1 VLNKLFLA
9 SMGLALAAIT
19 GCVPC
24 SNEVSEHGL
33 APRPQYDAQID
44 ACITMKSCVPLCR
57 QVFGLDG
64 SIDVRSCKI
73 DDVDPANAHVVV
85 RYYDANSCSSDDDGT
100 DIGYDGT
107 DDGGDDGGYS
117 GGSDGSDDGS
127 TTGDDGSDDGNTMG
141 DGGDDGG
148 DTGDDGGDTGDD
160 GGGDDGGGDDG
171 GDGGWKVGHH
181 HVHVDHANAPTTSQ
195 PRK

>member
-9 SMGLALAAIT
+9 SMGLALAVA

-57 QVFGLDG
+57 EVFGLDG
-64 SIDVRSCKI
+64 TIEVRSCKI
-73 DDVDPANAHVVV
+73 DNVDPANAHVVV
-85 RYYDANSCSSDDDGT
+85 RYYDANSCSDDGDDTGYDDGT
-100 DIGYDGT
+100 Y
-107 DDGGDDGGYS
+107 DDGGDDGGYDGGTDDGSDDGSTS
-117 GGSDGSDDGS
+117 GDDGGDDGSDDGS
-127 TTGDDGSDDGNTMG
+127 TTGDDG
-141 DGGDDGG
+141 
-148 DTGDDGGDTGDD
+148 GDDGGDTGDD
-160 GGGDDGGGDDG
+160 GGGDDGGGGGDDG

-181 HVHVDHANAPTTSQ
+181 HVHVEQANAPTTSQ
-195 PRK
+195 QRK

>member
-1 VLNKLFLA
+1 LFGTPAALGQGVLNKLFLA

-44 ACITMKSCVPLCR
+44 ACITMKSCLPLCR
-57 QVFGLDG
+57 EVFGLDG
-64 SIDVRSCKI
+64 SIDVRSCTI
-73 DDVDPANAHVVV
+73 DNVDPANAHVVV
-85 RYYDANSCSSDDDGT
+85 RYYDANSCSSGDDGT
-100 DIGYDGT
+100 DIGYDDGTYDSGT
-107 DDGGDDGGYS
+107 DDGSDDASTTGD
-117 GGSDGSDDGS
+117 DGSDDGS
-127 TTGDDGSDDGNTMG
+127 TTGDDG
-141 DGGDDGG
+141 G
-148 DTGDDGGDTGDD
+148 DTGDDGGDSGGD
-160 GGGDDGGGDDG
+160 GGDT

-181 HVHVDHANAPTTSQ
+181 HVQVEPANAPTTSQ